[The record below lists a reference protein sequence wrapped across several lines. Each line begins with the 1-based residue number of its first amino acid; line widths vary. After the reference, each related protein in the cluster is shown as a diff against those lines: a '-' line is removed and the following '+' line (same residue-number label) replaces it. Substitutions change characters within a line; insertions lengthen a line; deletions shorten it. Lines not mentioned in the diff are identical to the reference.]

1 MYIPKVLSIAGSDSG
16 GGAGIQADLK
26 TTTSLGCFGMTVLTA
41 VTAQNTLGVDQIAQ
55 LSESMIAAQ
64 FNAVAQDFKIDAIK
78 IGMIGNSITVQLLS
92 KLLGFDRENIVF
104 DPVMVAT
111 SGALLAENQIQLSMT
126 NLLFPISRLITP
138 NLNEAQIFLNSS
150 SIESS
155 QMVDAANE
163 LLKLGA
169 NAVLLKGGHLSQE
182 QLKDVLVEKN
192 GQHIEVT
199 EFHHPRILTENTHGT
214 GCTLSSAIACGLAQK
229 HSLKLAVKN
238 GIDYTQEAILAA
250 SRISDKQLG
259 QGHGALWHAFQQ
271 FPIV

>member
-26 TTTSLGCFGMTVLTA
+26 TATSLGCFGMTVITA

-64 FNAVAQDFKIDAIK
+64 FNAIVQDFQVDAVK
-78 IGMIGNSITVQLLS
+78 IGMIGSSNTVQLLS
-92 KLLGFDRENIVF
+92 KLLGVNRENIVF

-111 SGALLAENQIQLSMT
+111 SGAILAEDQIQHSMA

-138 NLNEAQIFLNSS
+138 NLNEAQTFLNSNP
-150 SIESS
+150 IESS

-169 NAVLLKGGHLSQE
+169 KAVLLKGGHLSQE

-199 EFHHPRILTENTHGT
+199 EFHHPRISTKNTHGT

-229 HSLKLAVKN
+229 LSLKMAVNK
-238 GIDYTQEAILAA
+238 GIDYTQSAILAA
-250 SRISDKQLG
+250 SHISEKQLG
-259 QGHGALWHAFQQ
+259 NGHGALWHCFQQ
-271 FPIV
+271 FPTH

>member
-26 TTTSLGCFGMTVLTA
+26 TATSLGCFGMAVITA
-41 VTAQNTLGVDQIAQ
+41 VTAQNTLGVDQIVQ

-64 FNAVAQDFKIDAIK
+64 FNAIVQDFQVDAVK
-78 IGMIGNSITVQLLS
+78 IGMIGSSNTVQLLS
-92 KLLGFDRENIVF
+92 KLLGVNRENIVF

-111 SGALLAENQIQLSMT
+111 SGAILAEDQIQHSMA

-138 NLNEAQIFLNSS
+138 NLNEAQTFLNSS
-150 SIESS
+150 PIESS
-155 QMVDAANE
+155 QMIDAANE

-169 NAVLLKGGHLSQE
+169 KAVLLKGGHLSQD

-192 GQHIEVT
+192 GQQIEVT
-199 EFHHPRILTENTHGT
+199 EFHHPRILTQNTHGT

-238 GIDYTQEAILAA
+238 GIDYTQGAIFAA
-250 SRISDKQLG
+250 SRISDQQLG

>member
-26 TTTSLGCFGMTVLTA
+26 TATSLGCFGMTVITA

-64 FNAVAQDFKIDAIK
+64 FNAIVQDFQVDAVK
-78 IGMIGNSITVQLLS
+78 IGMIGSSNTVQLLS
-92 KLLGFDRENIVF
+92 KLLGVNRENIVF

-111 SGALLAENQIQLSMT
+111 SGAILAEDQIQHSMA

-138 NLNEAQIFLNSS
+138 NLNEAQTFLNSNP
-150 SIESS
+150 IESS

-169 NAVLLKGGHLSQE
+169 KAVLLKGGHLSQE

-199 EFHHPRILTENTHGT
+199 EFHHPRISTKNTHGT

-229 HSLKLAVKN
+229 LSLKMAVNK
-238 GIDYTQEAILAA
+238 GIDYTQGAILAA
-250 SRISDKQLG
+250 SHIPEKQLG
-259 QGHGALWHAFQQ
+259 NGHGALWHAFKQ
-271 FPIV
+271 FPTY

>member
-55 LSESMIAAQ
+55 LSESMISAQ
-64 FNAVAQDFKIDAIK
+64 FNAIVQDFQIDAIK
-78 IGMIGNSITVQLLS
+78 IGMIGNSSTVQLLS
-92 KLLGFDRENIVF
+92 KLLGFDRGNIVF

-111 SGALLAENQIQLSMT
+111 SGALLAEDQIQLSMA
-126 NLLFPISRLITP
+126 NLLFPISRIITP

-155 QMVDAANE
+155 QMVDAANA

-169 NAVLLKGGHLSQE
+169 NAVLLKGGHLSE
-182 QLKDVLVEKN
+182 DQLKDVLVEKN

-199 EFHHPRILTENTHGT
+199 EFHHPRILTKNTHGT

-229 HSLKLAVKN
+229 LSLKLAVEK
-238 GIDYTQEAILAA
+238 GIDYTQGAILAA
-250 SRISDKQLG
+250 SLLSEKQLG
-259 QGHGALWHAFQQ
+259 NGHGALWHAFQQ
-271 FPIV
+271 FPTN